1 MKNGRRPFAVLAMAS
16 AVVAVSQLPAIA
28 QSQPAIAQSQPSI
41 AAGRIVGTATAAKL
55 PEYVIYHSRTRSR
68 ISDVGHVKN
77 GLAGELLRFYV
88 DQFPFRGWHAVA
100 HKTLTHSG
108 VNDFR
113 FSDRPA
119 LATRYETRLFAKS
132 GRLLATSSVK
142 TVYVLADYQY
152 RYNPHCGRPLCR
164 ITIHVSVFLPPS
176 TLRAEMRKHVYTYF
190 GYRLARVR
198 EPALPK
204 WLYRG
209 ADGGRVTGLRKVA
222 ADQYDLT
229 LHFAFIVGQHAYR
242 WESDFCTRNTESR
255 DGLYLPGHHSCGARR
270 VSSHVPYLG

>member
-1 MKNGRRPFAVLAMAS
+1 MKSGRRPLAVLAMAS
-16 AVVAVSQLPAIA
+16 AVVAVSQLPAM
-28 QSQPAIAQSQPSI
+28 AQSQPSI
-41 AAGRIVGTATAAKL
+41 AADRIVGTATAAKL
-55 PEYVIYHSRTRSR
+55 PKYVIYHSRTRSR
-68 ISDVGHVKN
+68 ISDVGHVTN
-77 GLAGELLRFYV
+77 GVAGEVLRFYV
-88 DQFPFRGWHAVA
+88 DQFPFRGWRAVA

-152 RYNPHCGRPLCR
+152 RYNPHCGRPVCH
-164 ITIHVSVFLPPS
+164 ITIHVHVSLPPS
-176 TLRAEMRKHVYTYF
+176 TLRAEMRKHIYTYF
-190 GYRLARVR
+190 GYRLGRVR

-204 WLYRG
+204 WLYRD
-209 ADGGRVTGLRKVA
+209 ADGGHVTGLRKVA
-222 ADQYDLT
+222 ADQYKLT
-229 LHFAFIVGQHAYR
+229 LHFTFTIGQHAYR
-242 WESDFCTRNTESR
+242 WESDFCTRNTEPS
-255 DGLYLPGHHSCGARR
+255 DGLYLPGHHGCGASR